1 MSERIEQSTLR
12 VAKPIFDLVTEQI
25 LPGTGIEA
33 NAFWDDFAAIIND
46 LAPQNRQLLGIRD
59 ELQEKI
65 DRWHSDHPY
74 PFDFNAY
81 KDFLNEIG
89 YLVPEV
95 GDFSISCENVDHE
108 ICLQAGP
115 QLVVP
120 IMNARFALNAVNARW
135 GSLYDALY
143 GNDVIPESDGAEKTG
158 DYNPLRGQKVID
170 YGRTFLDQALP
181 LKQGS
186 HGDATAYRVVNG
198 QLEVSDKRGE
208 KLCLV
213 HPEQFVGYTGTPD
226 SPNTLLLK
234 NNRLH
239 IEIQVDSD
247 SPIGAAD
254 SAGIKDI
261 VLESALTTIMD
272 CEDSVAAV
280 DANDK
285 ALAYSNWLGLNKGT
299 LVETV
304 VRGDHSF
311 VRRMNPDRQY
321 ITGNGDRLTLKGR
334 SLMFIRN
341 VGHLMTNPAILD
353 AQGREVPE
361 GIMDAVITSLI
372 ALHDLR
378 GQQTLS
384 NSEAGS
390 IYIVKPK
397 MHGPDEVA
405 FTNRLFDR
413 VEDMLQLPRHTI
425 KVGIMDEERRTS
437 VNLKAC
443 IKAAQGRVVFIN
455 TGFLD
460 RTGDEIHTSM
470 LAGPFALK
478 ADLKTMPWISAYEDQ
493 NVDIGLACGLK
504 GRAQIGKGMW
514 PVPDNMADM
523 MASKI
528 AHPQAGANTAWVP
541 SPTAATLH
549 AIHYHQVDVAAMQS
563 LIAQRSPAKLDDI
576 LTIPLL
582 GDRRLSAQQIQ
593 RELDNNIQGLLGYV
607 VRWVEQGIGCSK
619 VPDINNVGLMEDR
632 ATLRI
637 SSQHIANWLQHGITD
652 RDQVI
657 TTLKRMAAVV
667 DRQNADDPDYRPM
680 SEDFATSMAFA
691 AACDLIF
698 KGITQ
703 PSGYTEPLLHEYRQQ
718 VKARC

>member
-1 MSERIEQSTLR
+1 MSERVEQSNLR
-12 VAKPIFDLVTEQI
+12 VAKPIYNLVNDQI
-25 LPGTGIEA
+25 LPGTGIEPKQ
-33 NAFWDDFAAIIND
+33 FWDDFAAIIED
-46 LAPQNRQLLGIRD
+46 LAPLNRQLLEIR
-59 ELQEKI
+59 EQLQGKI
-65 DRWHSDHPY
+65 DAWHRDNPV
-74 PFDFNAY
+74 PCDFATY
-81 KDFLNEIG
+81 KTFLKEIG

-95 GDFSISCENVDHE
+95 DDFSISSENVDPE
-108 ICLQAGP
+108 VALQAGP

-120 IMNARFALNAVNARW
+120 IMNARFALNAANARW

-143 GNDVIPESDGAEKTG
+143 GNDVIPETDGADKTG
-158 DYNPLRGQKVID
+158 GYNPVRGQKVIN
-170 YGRTFLDQALP
+170 YGRAFLDQAVP
-181 LKQGS
+181 LAAAS
-186 HGDATAYRVVNG
+186 HGDATAYQVVNG
-198 QLEVSDKRGE
+198 QLEVTDTNGG
-208 KLCLV
+208 KLQLAN
-213 HPEQFVGYTGTPD
+213 PDQFIGYNG
-226 SPNTLLLK
+226 SPNLPSSILLI
-234 NNRLH
+234 NNQLH
-239 IEIQVDSD
+239 IEIQVDSR
-247 SPIGAAD
+247 SSIGSTD
-254 SAGIKDI
+254 SAGIEDI

-280 DANDK
+280 DAEDK

-299 LVETV
+299 LKETV
-304 VRGDHSF
+304 MRGDNSF
-311 VRRMNPDRQY
+311 VRSMNA
-321 ITGNGDRLTLKGR
+321 DRLYTAATGGKLSLKGR

-353 AQGREVPE
+353 AQGNEIPE
-361 GIMDAVITSLI
+361 GIMDGVITSLI
-372 ALHDLR
+372 ALHDIKS
-378 GQQTLS
+378 QQTLS

-405 FTNRLFDR
+405 FTNSLFDR
-413 VEDMLQLPRHTI
+413 IEDMLQLTRHTI

-443 IKAAQGRVVFIN
+443 INAARGRVVFIN

-478 ADLKTMPWISAYEDQ
+478 ADLKAMSWISAYEDQ

-523 MASKI
+523 MATKI
-528 AHPQAGANTAWVP
+528 AHPKAGANTAWVP

-563 LIAQRSPAKLDDI
+563 QIAQRSPANLDDI

-582 GDRRLSAQQIQ
+582 GDRKLSAEQIQ
-593 RELDNNIQGLLGYV
+593 LELDNNTQGLLGYV

-652 RDQVI
+652 RAQVMA
-657 TTLKRMAAVV
+657 TLKRMAAVV
-667 DRQNADDPDYRPM
+667 DKQNTDDPNYTAM
-680 SEDFATSMAFA
+680 SADFENSLAFR

-698 KGITQ
+698 KGTSQ
-703 PSGYTEPLLHEYRQQ
+703 PSGYTEPLLHHYRQLA
-718 VKARC
+718 KAE

>member
-1 MSERIEQSTLR
+1 MSERIDQSTLQ
-12 VAKPIFDLVTEQI
+12 VAKPIFDLVSDQI
-25 LPGTGIEA
+25 LPGTDIDP
-33 NAFWDDFAAIIND
+33 NQFWDDFAAIIED
-46 LAPQNRQLLGIRD
+46 LTPQNIQLLEVR
-59 ELQEKI
+59 EQLQKKI
-65 DRWHSDHPY
+65 DHWHLNNPV
-74 PFDFNAY
+74 PFDFASY
-81 KDFLNEIG
+81 KDFLKQIG

-95 GDFSISCENVDHE
+95 DDFSISSENVDPE
-108 ICLQAGP
+108 VCLQAGP

-143 GNDVIPESDGAEKTG
+143 GNDVIPDSDGADKTTG
-158 DYNPLRGQKVID
+158 YNPVRGQKVID
-170 YGRTFLDQALP
+170 YGRDFLDQALP
-181 LKQGS
+181 LKEGS
-186 HGDATAYRVVNG
+186 HGDAAAYRVVNG
-198 QLEVSDKRGE
+198 QLEISDKRA
-208 KLCLV
+208 KKHNLLR
-213 HPEQFVGYTGTPD
+213 PEQFVGYQGKPD
-226 SPNTLLLK
+226 SPSAILFI
-234 NNRLH
+234 NNKLH
-239 IEIQVDSD
+239 IEIQVDPTN
-247 SPIGAAD
+247 PIGAAD

-261 VLESALTTIMD
+261 MLESALTTIMD

-280 DANDK
+280 DAEDK

-299 LVETV
+299 LEETV
-304 VRGDHSF
+304 VRANNSF
-311 VRRMNPDRQY
+311 VRSMNPDRHY
-321 ITGNGDRLTLKGR
+321 LAGNGDKLSLKGR

-361 GIMDAVITSLI
+361 GIMDAVISSLI
-372 ALHDLR
+372 ALHDLK
-378 GQQTLS
+378 GHQALS

-413 VEDMLQLPRHTI
+413 VEDMLKLPRHTL

-493 NVDIGLACGLK
+493 NVDVGLACGLK

-549 AIHYHQVDVAAMQS
+549 AIHYHQVDVAATQS
-563 LIAQRSPAKLDDI
+563 QIAERKPAKLDDI

-582 GDRRLSAQQIQ
+582 GDRQLSPQQIQ
-593 RELDNNIQGLLGYV
+593 LELDNNIQGLLGYV
-607 VRWVEQGIGCSK
+607 VRWVEQGVGCSK

-637 SSQHIANWLQHGITD
+637 SSQHIANWIHHGITD
-652 RDQVI
+652 RTQVM

-667 DRQNADDPDYRPM
+667 DGQNADDPDYRPM
-680 SEDFATSMAFA
+680 SDDFDASVAFA

-698 KGITQ
+698 KGTSQ
-703 PSGYTEPLLHEYRQQ
+703 PSGYTEPLLHEYRQR
-718 VKARC
+718 VKARS

>member
-1 MSERIEQSTLR
+1 MSERVEQSNLR
-12 VAKPIFDLVTEQI
+12 VAKPIYNLVNDQI
-25 LPGTGIEA
+25 LPGTGIEPKQ
-33 NAFWDDFAAIIND
+33 FWDDFAAIIED
-46 LAPQNRQLLGIRD
+46 LAPLNRQLLEIR
-59 ELQEKI
+59 EQLQGKI
-65 DRWHSDHPY
+65 DAWHRDNPV
-74 PFDFNAY
+74 PCDFATY
-81 KDFLNEIG
+81 KTFLKEIG

-95 GDFSISCENVDHE
+95 DDFSISSENVDPE
-108 ICLQAGP
+108 VALQAGP

-120 IMNARFALNAVNARW
+120 IMNARFALNAANARW

-143 GNDVIPESDGAEKTG
+143 GNDVIPETDGADKTG
-158 DYNPLRGQKVID
+158 GYNPVRGQKVIN
-170 YGRTFLDQALP
+170 YGRAFLDQAVP
-181 LKQGS
+181 LAAAS
-186 HGDATAYRVVNG
+186 HGDATAYQVVNG
-198 QLEVSDKRGE
+198 QLEVTDTNGGKVQ
-208 KLCLV
+208 LAN
-213 HPEQFVGYTGTPD
+213 PDQFIGYNG
-226 SPNTLLLK
+226 SPNLPSSILLI
-234 NNRLH
+234 NNQLH
-239 IEIQVDSD
+239 IEIQVDSR
-247 SPIGAAD
+247 SSIGSTD
-254 SAGIKDI
+254 SAGIEDI

-280 DANDK
+280 DAEDK

-299 LVETV
+299 LKETV
-304 VRGDHSF
+304 MRGDNSF
-311 VRRMNPDRQY
+311 VRSMNA
-321 ITGNGDRLTLKGR
+321 DRLYTAATGGKLSLKGR

-353 AQGREVPE
+353 AQGNEVPE
-361 GIMDAVITSLI
+361 GIMDGVITSLI
-372 ALHDLR
+372 ALHDIKS
-378 GQQTLS
+378 QQTLS

-405 FTNRLFDR
+405 FTNSLFDR
-413 VEDMLQLPRHTI
+413 IEDMLQLTRHTI

-443 IKAAQGRVVFIN
+443 INAARGRVVFIN

-478 ADLKTMPWISAYEDQ
+478 ADLKAMSWISAYEDQ

-523 MASKI
+523 MATKI
-528 AHPQAGANTAWVP
+528 AHPKAGANTAWVP

-563 LIAQRSPAKLDDI
+563 QIAQRSPANLDDI

-582 GDRRLSAQQIQ
+582 GDRKLSAEQIQ
-593 RELDNNIQGLLGYV
+593 LELDNNTQGLLGYV

-652 RDQVI
+652 RAQVMA
-657 TTLKRMAAVV
+657 TLKRMAAVV
-667 DRQNADDPDYRPM
+667 DKQNTDDPNYTAM
-680 SEDFATSMAFA
+680 SADFENSLAFR

-698 KGITQ
+698 KGTSQ
-703 PSGYTEPLLHEYRQQ
+703 PSGYTEPLLHHYRQLA
-718 VKARC
+718 KAE